1 MAQQISCTIWLPY
14 GLVLILMIFC
24 SVTVLITPTESSS
37 AVPLIRQRTDSNAS
51 NGNESS
57 ISDADVQ
64 KRIQEVFNRK
74 GYSNPDPSPNDS
86 LEAQPDKVAV
96 RIDGA
101 PARRR
106 KRPLWKIDEN
116 FDPRKSYVIKH
127 PNGTITYVPPKDV
140 DLSGTVSTTGTTATP
155 AQGNPNELVD
165 KMSEASTSDSDK
177 LRSSRFVFP
186 SDLEPRIDRTECTP
200 DYPVCSN
207 VIDYPQEL
215 INEIVGRQK
224 DRYAEVFG
232 NDIVLTDG
240 DKLVQRFDVDENGNS
255 FEFICESRERLIHP
269 RSGFNA
275 DNKSIMIVNT
285 NDYMQGVRIET
296 CSTQGQPCEKLNPL
310 FGKTECR
317 QLFHYR
323 TLLAIDPKTNQPYK
337 EKFKLPS
344 CCKCVIIPL
353 DGSAYRKKRETK
365 EGL

>member
-1 MAQQISCTIWLPY
+1 MAQQISCSIWLPY

-24 SVTVLITPTESSS
+24 SVTVLITPTESSL

-64 KRIQEVFNRK
+64 KRIQEVFNR
-74 GYSNPDPSPNDS
+74 
-86 LEAQPDKVAV
+86 
-96 RIDGA
+96 
-101 PARRR
+101 
-106 KRPLWKIDEN
+106 
-116 FDPRKSYVIKH
+116 
-127 PNGTITYVPPKDV
+127 
-140 DLSGTVSTTGTTATP
+140 
-155 AQGNPNELVD
+155 
-165 KMSEASTSDSDK
+165 
-177 LRSSRFVFP
+177 SRFVFP

-323 TLLAIDPKTNQPYK
+323 TLLAIDPKTNQP
-337 EKFKLPS
+337 
-344 CCKCVIIPL
+344 
-353 DGSAYRKKRETK
+353 
-365 EGL
+365 